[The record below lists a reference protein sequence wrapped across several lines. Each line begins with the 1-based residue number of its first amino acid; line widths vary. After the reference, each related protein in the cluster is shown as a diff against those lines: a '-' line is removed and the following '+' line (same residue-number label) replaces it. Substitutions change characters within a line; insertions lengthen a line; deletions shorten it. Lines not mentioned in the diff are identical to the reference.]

1 MPLSILYHK
10 RLGDDLCK
18 YLEDI
23 VGSRAPKI
31 IEKFL
36 DMPLTQ
42 IKIILKDWNLFKA
55 RAIEV
60 IKLIE
65 KTPIEQ
71 RYLNEC

>member
-1 MPLSILYHK
+1 MSLSILCHK